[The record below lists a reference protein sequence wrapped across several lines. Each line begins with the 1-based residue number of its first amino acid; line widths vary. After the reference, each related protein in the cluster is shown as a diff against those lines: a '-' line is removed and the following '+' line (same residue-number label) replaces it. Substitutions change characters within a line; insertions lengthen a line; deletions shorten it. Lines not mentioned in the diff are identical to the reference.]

1 MVDGSGDVVLVVRP
15 FSTSRHFSF
24 NHKSE
29 SPQLISNPIVR
40 VPVHESDASVI
51 LSYRDHAMMPV
62 EEVFPHDLTQQDS
75 LKIINKSRE
84 EMPVVLA

>member
-24 NHKSE
+24 SHKSE
-29 SPQLISNPIVR
+29 QPQLISNPIVR
-40 VPVHESDASVI
+40 VHESDASVI